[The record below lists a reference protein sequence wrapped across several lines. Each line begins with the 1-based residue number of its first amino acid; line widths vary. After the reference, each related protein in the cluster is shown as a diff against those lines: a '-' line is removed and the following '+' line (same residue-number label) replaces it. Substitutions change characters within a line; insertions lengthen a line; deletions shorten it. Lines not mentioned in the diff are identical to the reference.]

1 MKFQM
6 CKLSFENAYCSFE
19 IWTLWFDVVP
29 NSTREDTINRRLQQG
44 FRRITQPE
52 AVPVTE
58 PDNPNK
64 VVIRR
69 NWRNKRQTQEEK
81 KERTDLDL
89 VNGSQFDLEIS
100 GEIYLDR
107 RLG

>member
-1 MKFQM
+1 MRFQ
-6 CKLSFENAYCSFE
+6 CASPLFKIHNDFQ
-19 IWTLWFDVVP
+19 IWTLWFDIVP
-29 NSTREDTINRRLQQG
+29 NSAREDTINKRLQQG

-52 AVPVTE
+52 IVPAEE

-69 NWRNKRQTQEEK
+69 NWRNRKQMQQEEK

-100 GEIYLDR
+100 GEKSLN
-107 RLG
+107 